1 LDTILGADK
10 AEDEDMDS
18 GKDIFAM
25 DEFINDA
32 DKGEKLNTYKVEE
45 RQAMRSPLKS
55 SEMQDLEKSGQSL
68 LSEITGDLKSLGS
81 GVEGKHKFWMEKAFF
96 RKHMGMS

>member
-1 LDTILGADK
+1 MHGDLKELDTILGADK

-25 DEFINDA
+25 DEFINDG

-45 RQAMRSPLKS
+45 RQAMRSPLRS
-55 SEMQDLEKSGQSL
+55 SEM
-68 LSEITGDLKSLGS
+68 
-81 GVEGKHKFWMEKAFF
+81 
-96 RKHMGMS
+96 